1 MCGHILNRQI
11 SLQLSTLKIV
21 NKRRD
26 TTSDNLKLDSWLGL
40 AVQLN
45 SLYVPHGGQK
55 ANEQGV
61 KSFNS

>member
-1 MCGHILNRQI
+1 MCGHILNRQP
-11 SLQLSTLKIV
+11 SLQLSTLKMV

-26 TTSDNLKLDSWLGL
+26 TTSDNLKLDSWFGL
-40 AVQLN
+40 AVELN

-55 ANEQGV
+55 ASEQEV